1 MRDDVTAAAEIL
13 SGGGTI
19 LYPTDSVW
27 GIVCDAT
34 SKDAVQKVYQIKQ
47 RADQKSM
54 LILLD
59 DFSRLP
65 DYIEE
70 VPEIAEDLTLLADKP
85 LTIIY
90 PGGINLAGNLLASD
104 GSIGIRI
111 VRDDFCIAL
120 IRKFGKPIVS
130 TSANIS
136 GHPSPVNFSEI
147 DPHLV
152 SQVNYVVKWRQNDT
166 KKGKPSGIIKLGI
179 HGEIKVIRE

>member
-1 MRDDVTAAAEIL
+1 MRDDVTAAAKIL

-19 LYPTDSVW
+19 LYPTDTVW
-27 GIVCDAT
+27 GIGCDAT

-59 DFSRLP
+59 DFRKLP
-65 DYIEE
+65 DYIAE
-70 VPEIAEDLTLLADKP
+70 VPEMAEDLILLTDKP

-90 PGGINLAGNLLASD
+90 PGGINLAGNVLASD
-104 GSIGIRI
+104 GSVGIRI
-111 VRDDFCIAL
+111 VRDDFCVAL

-136 GHPSPVNFSEI
+136 DHPSPVNFNEI
-147 DPHLV
+147 DPNIIG
-152 SQVNYVVKWRQNDT
+152 QVNFVVRWRQNDT